1 MAPVYSRRCW
11 APRSVSSM
19 TQQSTLQPS
28 DQRLET
34 GEDIVLLS
42 SNVCFFLPHP
52 FIHYSLN
59 KVESEFLM
67 NPAMCWKL
75 ESNDLKKR
83 KRKRKAW
90 FQPWWSLKS
99 KREDSLKSCKWADP
113 QVYTCY
119 VEREV
124 MGHGGA
130 SVAHRWFWHWGAL
143 KGLLFGWIV
152 ELSGRQK
159 GRAGGG
165 MSRHRGQGPGHDA
178 PGTQETGAKSSF
190 FPSYFPP
197 PSLFLWMVILEFYV
211 PS

>member
-11 APRSVSSM
+11 APCSMSSM
-19 TQQSTLQPS
+19 QPS

-59 KVESEFLM
+59 KIESEFLM
-67 NPAMCWKL
+67 NPAVCWKL

-124 MGHGGA
+124 MGHGGGLQ
-130 SVAHRWFWHWGAL
+130 WHTG
-143 KGLLFGWIV
+143 G
-152 ELSGRQK
+152 SGI
-159 GRAGGG
+159 GE
-165 MSRHRGQGPGHDA
+165 H
-178 PGTQETGAKSSF
+178 
-190 FPSYFPP
+190 
-197 PSLFLWMVILEFYV
+197 
-211 PS
+211 